1 MPANSVLDCHFRLL
15 HLLHP
20 GRGTSLQPIYRFRL
34 LAKLLL
40 VSNIDLGKTS
50 SIQPSHSHHHVMLGP
65 RLPVHRICQR
75 FLLSG
80 RDPYSARIF

>member
-1 MPANSVLDCHFRLL
+1 MPANSVVDGRFRLL

-20 GRGTSLQPIYRFRL
+20 GRGTSLQPIYCFRL

-50 SIQPSHSHHHVMLGP
+50 SIQPSHSHHHLLLGSRMP
-65 RLPVHRICQR
+65 LYGIR
-75 FLLSG
+75 
-80 RDPYSARIF
+80 